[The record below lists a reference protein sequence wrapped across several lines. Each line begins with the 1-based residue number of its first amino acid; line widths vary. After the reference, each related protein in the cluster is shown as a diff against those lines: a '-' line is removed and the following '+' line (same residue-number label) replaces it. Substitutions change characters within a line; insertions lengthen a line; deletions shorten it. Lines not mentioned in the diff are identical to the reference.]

1 MPKAALPTAMLA
13 SLLGLSLLLVETAI
27 SPALACCHAGGAM
40 ATRRGSA
47 RPPTPPS
54 VPTPRVQPPVVR
66 LPPIPVMPGLPP
78 GVDAAVRAATAQGGP
93 PRGIEQTGVWPG
105 LPPGVGGA
113 VAEAMDGAGPPPPPP
128 EAWVPSDQDLADFVK
143 WTDRELWHNEYG
155 LRQARE
161 QHIRGTFIRY
171 VGGGLISIF
180 GGAAVGFTWAVS
192 ETMGETVGTSIKEGK
207 DLTTGLGDAGIAESG
222 GQLFE
227 IAVES
232 TTGIPVPGSGTLIK
246 NEIQQVL
253 NREQARGPAPP
264 AWQQASA
271 GEIAVSTS
279 RNERPSNGASMAIGK
294 ATFGM
299 AAPSGR

>member
-1 MPKAALPTAMLA
+1 MPKVAFPIAILA
-13 SLLGLSLLLVETAI
+13 PLVGLSFLLVETAI
-27 SPALACCHAGGAM
+27 SPALACCHGSGAT
-40 ATRRGSA
+40 ATRRGSS
-47 RPPTPPS
+47 RVPVPTM
-54 VPTPRVQPPVVR
+54 VPTPAPVRTPVVQPPVVR

-78 GVDAAVRAATAQGGP
+78 GIDAAVRAATAQGGP
-93 PRGIEQTGVWPG
+93 PRGIEQSGVWPG
-105 LPPGVGGA
+105 LPPGVGSA
-113 VAEAMDGAGPPPPPP
+113 VAEAMGAPPPPPK
-128 EAWVPSDQDLADFVK
+128 WVPSDQDLADFVK

-171 VGGGLISIF
+171 IGGAAISIF
-180 GGAAVGFTWAVS
+180 GGMAVGFTWAVS
-192 ETMGETVGTSIKEGK
+192 ETMGETVGTNIKEGK
-207 DLTTGLGDAGIAESG
+207 DLTTGLGDAGIAETG

-264 AWQQASA
+264 AASNEDMQAMMFGAPATGS
-271 GEIAVSTS
+271 STG
-279 RNERPSNGASMAIGK
+279 P
-294 ATFGM
+294 AT
-299 AAPSGR
+299 ATPVAQ